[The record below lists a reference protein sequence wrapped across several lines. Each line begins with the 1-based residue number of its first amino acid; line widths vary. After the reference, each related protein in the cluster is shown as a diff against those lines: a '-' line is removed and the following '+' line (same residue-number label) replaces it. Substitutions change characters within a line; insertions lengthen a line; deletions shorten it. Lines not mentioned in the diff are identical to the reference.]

1 MRLQQLR
8 YVIAI
13 AEGGS
18 INAVAHS
25 LFISQSSLSVQV
37 KDLEEELGITIF
49 NRSSRGITLTPDGV
63 EFLSYAREVVE
74 QADLL
79 EARYQR
85 GASTV
90 HRRLSVSSQH
100 YAFAVNAFIAFVR
113 EHDGD
118 SCEFTLRE
126 TRTANVVDD
135 VRTFRSDLGI
145 LYLDSTNEQALRRRF
160 AEASMA
166 FTPLF
171 RARPHVFVHEG
182 HPLAALDLVPTS
194 ELARWP
200 RYTFEQGSESA
211 LYFSEEPLSTLP
223 CTRRIVAS
231 DRATM
236 TGLLRDYDGYLVST
250 GVRSD
255 EMFSGIVARPLA
267 TDDVMTVGYVVQSE
281 RRLSSLANDYID
293 KLDDLVIAFGG
304 QDGVTPSKTAL
315 RRHAL
320 RSQRP

>member
-25 LFISQSSLSVQV
+25 LFVSQSSLSVQV

-49 NRSSRGITLTPDGV
+49 NRSSRGITLTADGV

-79 EARYQR
+79 EARYR
-85 GASTV
+85 KGEVTV

-113 EHDGD
+113 DHDGD

-126 TRTANVVDD
+126 TRTANVVED

-160 AEASMA
+160 ADASLD

-182 HPLAALDLVPTS
+182 HPLASLDVVPVAD
-194 ELARWP
+194 LAAWP
-200 RYTFEQGSESA
+200 RYTFEQGSEGA
-211 LYFSEEPLSTLP
+211 LYFSEEPLSSLP

-255 EMFSGIVARPLA
+255 EMFSGIVARPIA
-267 TDDVMTVGYVVQSE
+267 TDDIMCVGYVTHSQ
-281 RRLSSLANDYID
+281 RRISDLANDYID
-293 KLDDLVIAFGG
+293 RLDELVVDFGER
-304 QDGVTPSKTAL
+304 DGVTPTKAAL

-320 RSQRP
+320 GAHR